1 MKLNILKLDGS
12 KSSQIKADES
22 VFGIKPNEPVI
33 RQAVLA
39 ELTNLRQGTHA
50 TKNRASVAGGGRKP
64 WRQKGRGVARAGTIR
79 SPLWRGGGRVF
90 GPEPHSYNKKLS
102 KRLSKLARK
111 SVLSSKIA
119 NNEIVIVEKFQ
130 IDSHKTSNFV
140 SLLKNL
146 GLHKKKLTVLISDFD
161 KKIEWSTQNL
171 RYVYIVNASKA
182 STYDLLDCEILLM
195 DKDSLLVLT
204 NRSRHILMI

>member
-1 MKLNILKLDGS
+1 MKLNVLKLDGS
-12 KSSQIKADES
+12 KPSQIKADES

-39 ELTNLRQGTHA
+39 ELTNLRQGTHS

-79 SPLWRGGGRVF
+79 SPLWRGGGRVC

-102 KRLSKLARK
+102 KKLSKLARK

-146 GLHKKKLTVLISDFD
+146 GIHKKKLTVLISDLD

-204 NRSRHILMI
+204 TMLKV

>member
-102 KRLSKLARK
+102 KKLSKLARK

-146 GLHKKKLTVLISDFD
+146 GIHKKKLTVLISDLD

-204 NRSRHILMI
+204 TMLKV

>member
-22 VFGIKPNEPVI
+22 VFGIEPNEPVI

-102 KRLSKLARK
+102 KRLSRLARK

-130 IDSHKTSNFV
+130 IDSHKTSDFI

-146 GLHKKKLTVLISDFD
+146 GLHKKKLTVLISDFN
-161 KKIEWSTQNL
+161 KNIEWSTQNL

-204 NRSRHILMI
+204 SMLKV

>member
-12 KSSQIKADES
+12 KSSQIKAHES

-146 GLHKKKLTVLISDFD
+146 GLHKKKLTVLISDFN
-161 KKIEWSTQNL
+161 KNIEWSTQNL
-171 RYVYIVNASKA
+171 RYVYVVNASKA

-204 NRSRHILMI
+204 TMLKV